1 MQLSTRLARG
11 IFIFTSCLLLI
22 ISYTLFRQ
30 VKDLIISY
38 NQINKANIIN
48 LKLEQ
53 TLSTL
58 KDAEIAQRGFL
69 LTKDSVFLQPYFGAY
84 ERSKK
89 LLTDLKVL
97 TIKNEAQQKNL
108 NALTTFVEVRFKTF
122 KTVIDQYNDP
132 GINQETKKSHLLK
145 GKASLDSIRSHITAI
160 AKVESGLIASN
171 EKARRQHSFMAPLF
185 AFLLIVT
192 AIGVLIFFY
201 DKTIKQ
207 LTRSKKLL
215 SKLRK
220 INVRFRQKNYELEVF
235 NKELDSF
242 TYIASHDLKEPLR
255 KISVFSNLLEESE
268 YPNFSEQNKNY
279 FQRLKFSVERM
290 QNLLHDLLLYSHVS
304 KTSFGFE
311 DVDLNEII
319 KDVQKNLAEEIEESG
334 AKMTFASL
342 PMIKG
347 FSFQLRQL
355 FENLVTNSIKYRQPG
370 KSVCIKIDCAIVHKD
385 RIHVGKF
392 KKSNEYY
399 CITLKDNGLGF
410 NQAYAEKVFEIFK
423 QVHDNPEFGGT
434 GTGLT
439 ICKKIVQNHNGLIT
453 VVSKMN
459 LGTKFKIYFPKNDL
473 KAENI
478 DL

>member
-1 MQLSTRLARG
+1 
-11 IFIFTSCLLLI
+11 
-22 ISYTLFRQ
+22 

-69 LTKDSVFLQPYFGAY
+69 LTNDSVFLQPYNGAY
-84 ERSKK
+84 EKSKK
-89 LLTDLKVL
+89 LLTDLKAL
-97 TIKNEAQQKNL
+97 TIKNADQQKNL
-108 NALTTFVEVRFKTF
+108 NAITTFIEVRFKTF
-122 KTVIDQYNDP
+122 NTVIDQYNDP

-145 GKASLDSIRSHITAI
+145 GKTSMDSIRSHIAAI
-160 AKVESGLIASN
+160 AKIESGLIASN
-171 EKARRQHSFMAPLF
+171 EKARRKHSFMAPLF
-185 AFLLIVT
+185 AFLLMVT
-192 AIGVLIFFY
+192 AIGVLLFFY
-201 DKTIKQ
+201 DKTMKQ

-220 INVRFRQKNYELEVF
+220 INVRFRQKNYELELF

-268 YPNFSEQNKNY
+268 YKNFSEQNKNY
-279 FQRLKFSVERM
+279 FQRLKYSVERM
-290 QNLLHDLLLYSHVS
+290 QNLLDDLLLYSHVT

-319 KDVQKNLAEEIEESG
+319 KDVQKNLSEEIEASG
-334 AKMTFASL
+334 AKITTSTL
-342 PMIKG
+342 PVIKG

-355 FENLVTNSIKYRQPG
+355 FENLVANSIKYRQPG
-370 KSVCIKIDCAIVHKD
+370 KGICIKIESAVVHKD
-385 RIHVGKF
+385 QIPFGKF

-399 CITLKDNGLGF
+399 RITLKDNGLGF

-423 QVHDNPEFGGT
+423 QVHDNPELGGT
-434 GTGLT
+434 GTGLS

-459 LGTKFKIYFPKNDL
+459 LGTKFKIYFPKIDQITE
-473 KAENI
+473 KI